1 MSNLNHPYQAQ
12 IQQLEQKIR
21 DSQKLLRDPE
31 LKTLAQEEIK
41 RLKQQK
47 ASLEK
52 AAADYQQQIAEQE
65 QAQADPTLQSSA
77 ILELRAGAGGDEAKI
92 WADDLLRMYV
102 RYAQNKNLK
111 VEFIDDSVIKISG
124 KTKLQLEQP
133 AKPDSQDKDKD
144 KGSQTEKIQKTYYPF
159 NLLKH
164 EAGVHRVQRIPVT
177 ETQGR
182 IHTSTAS
189 VAVLPEIKAQQI
201 KIKEEDLEW
210 EFMRSSG
217 AGGQS
222 VNKTSSAVRLTHKPS
237 GIVVRVSQERKQT
250 QNRQIALDLLRSQLW
265 EIAEEKR
272 EQKIGQ
278 ARSAIGRSMRAE
290 KIRTYNYPQ
299 NRVTDHRINQSW
311 YNLDSV
317 LEGELDLIIS
327 TVKTQLVQ
335 SQEDQNK

>member
-41 RLKQQK
+41 RLEQQK

-52 AAADYQQQIAEQE
+52 AAADYQQQIAEQAE
-65 QAQADPTLQSSA
+65 AQTDSTLQSSA

-124 KTKLQLEQP
+124 KTKLKLEQP
-133 AKPDSQDKDKD
+133 AKPDSQDKDK
-144 KGSQTEKIQKTYYPF
+144 GNQ
-159 NLLKH
+159 
-164 EAGVHRVQRIPVT
+164 
-177 ETQGR
+177 TQGR

-311 YNLDSV
+311 YNLESV

-327 TVKTQLVQ
+327 TVKTQLAQ
-335 SQEDQNK
+335 SQKSQNE